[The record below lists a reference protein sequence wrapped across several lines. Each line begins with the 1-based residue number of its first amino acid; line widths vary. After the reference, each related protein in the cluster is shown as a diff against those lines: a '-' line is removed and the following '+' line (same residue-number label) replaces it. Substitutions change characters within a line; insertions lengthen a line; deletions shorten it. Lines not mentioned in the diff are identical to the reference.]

1 MSKRAYA
8 NEYSRSRN
16 AADLLTD
23 QAADYAVDNPAIG
36 SALAAVAQAHATL
49 ALAAAT
55 MAAAERQGE

>member
-1 MSKRAYA
+1 MSKRQYA

-23 QAADYAVDNPAIG
+23 QAADYAADNPAIG
-36 SALAAVAQAHATL
+36 SALATVAHATL

-55 MAAAERQGE
+55 MAAVERSEDE